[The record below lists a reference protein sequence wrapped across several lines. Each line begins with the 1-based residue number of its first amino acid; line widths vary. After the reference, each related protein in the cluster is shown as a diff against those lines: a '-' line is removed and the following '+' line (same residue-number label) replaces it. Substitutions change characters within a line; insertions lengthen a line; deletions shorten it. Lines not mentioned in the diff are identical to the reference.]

1 MRAGDRRGGGV
12 MPMRRLALS
21 LALALGAGTAW
32 AAAPAHAE
40 VAEPLA
46 AMDALVR
53 RGDETPQSAIDAIN
67 ELSAK
72 GLAATPLL
80 RRVALASI
88 GVIEARNGLNADAM
102 QQVAALTALGPSDRL
117 AGAAAHV
124 VRAEIEVN
132 GGHGEASYEQARAA
146 LAVYGELCAPAAQPA
161 LDCDYREW
169 WRALDLAQR
178 GAADQGNTVVASA
191 FAQTMIEVARRG
203 KDSPR
208 EAISLGIAAVQA
220 EGNAD
225 ATGANRMMAQAQ
237 HIARADGSPWVQ
249 VRVAVL
255 DGLLHFKRQQPEVQ
269 QRDYA
274 AALVIAN
281 AAGLKRHAM
290 LLRANLS
297 DAYIHEGRPADALA
311 AIKLALP
318 VARQHRDF
326 RTERLLLHNATLAK
340 LALGR
345 VAEAKAEMADVL
357 ELWKKNTGPGQ
368 RQEAL
373 REFGDALARAGDTA
387 GAIDLF
393 HQEDALSK
401 EIRAANKAAAE
412 AELRGRYD
420 QAAQKRRIE
429 LLERDNELKS
439 AELGNQSLV
448 RRLWMFGGA
457 ALVLL
462 GVLAVMM
469 YRRMRELNCT
479 LVRHEA
485 LLRAHSER
493 DALTGLANRRQFR
506 EVMRARGGERA
517 FKGALLMVDVDH
529 FKRVND
535 RHGHAAGDRVLVEV
549 ARRLGEAMRGDDL
562 VARWGGEEFLVF
574 APNVQGAELDQLAER
589 VRLAMNQAPVV
600 LDNGSAIE
608 TTVSIGYAS
617 FPLPASHVPVTWEQ
631 AVNLADLSLY
641 TAKNQGRNCAVGIV
655 RTTAATCEAL
665 REVESDIA
673 QARRD
678 GRVTLHVTSQNPAAD
693 SGQSAAGPATVAER
707 PGAAVASL
715 RPSLDP
721 T

>member
-1 MRAGDRRGGGV
+1 MRVRG
-12 MPMRRLALS
+12 LALS
-21 LALALGAGTAW
+21 LLLALAAQAAGAI
-32 AAAPAHAE
+32 APAHAE
-40 VAEPLA
+40 PTEPLA
-46 AMDALVR
+46 VMDGLVR
-53 RGDETPQSAIDAIN
+53 RGDETPQSAVEAVN
-67 ELSAK
+67 A
-72 GLAATPLL
+72 LAAKAPQASALL
-80 RRVALASI
+80 RRVAVASI
-88 GVIEARNGLNADAM
+88 GIIQARNGLNAEAM
-102 QQVAALTALGPSDRL
+102 QQVAALAALGQTDRL
-117 AGAAAHV
+117 ASAAAHV
-124 VRAEIEVN
+124 VRAEIEIN

-146 LAVYGELCAPAAQPA
+146 LAVYDQLCGPGATQP
-161 LDCDYREW
+161 LECDYREW

-178 GAADQGNTVVASA
+178 GAADQGNTVIASA
-191 FAQTMIEVARRG
+191 YAQTMIDVARRG
-203 KDSPR
+203 NDAPR

-225 ATGANRMMAQAQ
+225 SAAANRMINQAQ

-255 DGLLHFKRQQPEVQ
+255 DGLLHFKRQQPEAQ

-274 AALVIAN
+274 SALVIAN

-311 AIKLALP
+311 AIELALP

-345 VAEAKAEMADVL
+345 VAEAKGEMAHVL
-357 ELWKKNTGPGQ
+357 ELWQKNTGPGQ

-387 GAIDLF
+387 GAIELF
-393 HQEDALSK
+393 HQEDALTK
-401 EIRAANKAAAE
+401 AIRAANKAAAE

-420 QAAQKRRIE
+420 QASQKRRIE
-429 LLERDNELKS
+429 LLARDNQLKS
-439 AELGNQSLV
+439 AQLDNQTLA

-457 ALVLL
+457 VLVLL
-462 GVLAVMM
+462 GVLALMM

-479 LVRHEA
+479 LVKHEA
-485 LLRAHSER
+485 MLRAHTER

-506 EVMRARGGERA
+506 EVMRVRGGERA

-535 RHGHAAGDRVLVEV
+535 RYGHAAGDRVLVEV
-549 ARRLGEAMRGDDL
+549 ARRLGAAMRGDDL

-574 APNVQGAELDQLAER
+574 APNVEGAELDQLAER
-589 VRLAMNQAPVV
+589 VRLAMNQTPVV

-608 TTVSIGYAS
+608 TTVSIGYAA

-655 RTTAATCEAL
+655 RTTATTREAL
-665 REVESDIA
+665 RDVESDIA

-678 GRVTLHVTSQNPAAD
+678 GRVTLRVTCPAPAAD
-693 SGQSAAGPATVAER
+693 ASPLPKGPGLACEPSA
-707 PGAAVASL
+707 SHL